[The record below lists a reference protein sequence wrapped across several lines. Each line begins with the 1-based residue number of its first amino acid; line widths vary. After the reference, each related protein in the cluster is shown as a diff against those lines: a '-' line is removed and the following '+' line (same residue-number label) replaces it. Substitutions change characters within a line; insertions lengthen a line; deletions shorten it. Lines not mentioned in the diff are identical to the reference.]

1 MTVITMTREMGSLG
15 RDVALGLAD
24 RLGLELVQH
33 ELVEH
38 IAEKMH
44 MQQSSV
50 NRFLEGKA
58 SLLERWGINETD
70 MSLYTTEE
78 LLEVAKRGNV
88 LIRGWGATYVLREIS
103 HVTCIRVCAPVTMR
117 ARNVMERVGIADLDV
132 ARKEVRRNDAAYA
145 RRMQHLFH
153 VDYRD
158 PMLYDMTFNTEQVSV
173 DACVGM
179 IAATVARPE
188 RQPTP
193 ESIAK
198 LEQMVT
204 LAHVRS
210 ALRSSEI
217 TNRPTPSLTIDLD
230 PESGEIV
237 LSGVADNE
245 EFKFEAERLAR
256 GVPGVASVR
265 NSPIVVRS
273 AIGP

>member
-1 MTVITMTREMGSLG
+1 MAVITMTREMGSLG

-44 MQQSSV
+44 MQESSV

-58 SLLERWGINETD
+58 GLLERWGINEND

-78 LLEVAKRGNV
+78 MLAVAKRDNV

-117 ARNVMERVGIADLDV
+117 ARNVMDRVGIADLDV

-145 RRMQHLFH
+145 RRMQQLFH

-158 PMLYDMTFNTEQVSV
+158 PMLYDMVFNTEKVSV
-173 DACVGM
+173 DACIDM
-179 IAATVARPE
+179 ISETVSRAE
-188 RQPTP
+188 NQPTP
-193 ESIAK
+193 ESTSR
-198 LEQMVT
+198 LDRMVT

-210 ALRSSEI
+210 ALRRSEI
-217 TNRPTPSLTIDLD
+217 TSRPTPSLTIELD
-230 PESGEIV
+230 PESGELL
-237 LSGVADNE
+237 LSGVADDQAY
-245 EFKFEAERLAR
+245 KDEAERLAR
-256 GVPGVASVR
+256 EVPGIESVR
-265 NSPIVVRS
+265 NELIVVRS
-273 AIGP
+273 VLGP

>member
-58 SLLERWGINETD
+58 SLLERWGINEND

-117 ARNVMERVGIADLDV
+117 ARNVMERVGITDPAV

-145 RRMQHLFH
+145 RRMQQLFH

-158 PMLYDMTFNTEQVSV
+158 PMLYDMTFNTEQVPV

-179 IAATVARPE
+179 IAAAVACPE
-188 RQPTP
+188 KQPTP
-193 ESIAK
+193 ESTAK

-217 TNRPTPSLTIDLD
+217 TSRPTPSLTIELD
-230 PESGEIV
+230 PETGEIV

-256 GVPGVASVR
+256 DVPGVASVR
-265 NSPIVVRS
+265 NELIVVRP

>member
-38 IAEKMH
+38 IAEKM
-44 MQQSSV
+44 QLQESSV

-58 SLLERWGINETD
+58 SLLERWGINDND

-103 HVTCIRVCAPVTMR
+103 HVSCIRVCAPVTLR
-117 ARNVMERVGIADLDV
+117 ARNVMERVGIADREV
-132 ARKEVRRNDAAYA
+132 ARKEVQRNDAAYA
-145 RRMQHLFH
+145 RRMQQLFH

-158 PMLYDMTFNTEQVSV
+158 PMLYDMVFNTGHVSV
-173 DACVGM
+173 DACVEM
-179 IAATVARPE
+179 IAAMVARPE
-188 RQPTP
+188 NQPTP
-193 ESIAK
+193 QSIAK
-198 LEQMVT
+198 LEHMVT

-210 ALRSSEI
+210 ALRRSEI
-217 TNRPTPSLTIDLD
+217 TSRPTPSLTVELD
-230 PESGEIV
+230 PESGELL
-237 LSGVADNE
+237 LSGVADDQA
-245 EFKFEAERLAR
+245 FKDEAERLAR
-256 GVPGVASVR
+256 EVPGIAAVR
-265 NSPIVVRS
+265 NELIVVRS
-273 AIGP
+273 VMGP

>member
-103 HVTCIRVCAPVTMR
+103 HVTCVRVCAPVTMR

-145 RRMQHLFH
+145 RRMQQLFH

-179 IAATVARPE
+179 IAATVTRPE
-188 RQPTP
+188 RQPTS
-193 ESIAK
+193 ESTAM

-265 NSPIVVRS
+265 NSLIVVRS

>member
-24 RLGLELVQH
+24 RLGIELVQH

-44 MQQSSV
+44 MQESSV

-58 SLLERWGINETD
+58 NLLERWGINEND

-78 LLEVAKRGNV
+78 LLAVAKRGNV

-103 HVTCIRVCAPVTMR
+103 HVTCVRVCAPVTMR
-117 ARNVMERVGIADLDV
+117 ARNVMDRVGIADLEV

-145 RRMQHLFH
+145 RRMQQLFH

-158 PMLYDMTFNTEQVSV
+158 PMLYDMVFNTEKVSV
-173 DACVGM
+173 DACIDM

-188 RQPTP
+188 NRSSP
-193 ESIAK
+193 ESSAK
-198 LEQMVT
+198 LDHMVT

-210 ALRSSEI
+210 ALRQNEI
-217 TNRPTPSLTIDLD
+217 TSRPTPSLTIDFD
-230 PESGEIV
+230 PDSGELM
-237 LSGVADNE
+237 LSGVADDE
-245 EFKFEAERLAR
+245 AFKHEAERLAR
-256 GVPGVASVR
+256 NVPGIASVR
-265 NSPIVVRS
+265 NELIVVRTV
-273 AIGP
+273 IGV

>member
-58 SLLERWGINETD
+58 SLLERWGINEND

-117 ARNVMERVGIADLDV
+117 ARNVMERVGISDSAV

-145 RRMQHLFH
+145 RRMQQLFH

-179 IAATVARPE
+179 IAATVACPE
-188 RQPTP
+188 KQPTP
-193 ESIAK
+193 ESSAK

-217 TNRPTPSLTIDLD
+217 TSRPTPSLTIEIE
-230 PESGEIV
+230 PETGEIV

-256 GVPGVASVR
+256 DVPGVASVR
-265 NSPIVVRS
+265 NELIVVRS

>member
-44 MQQSSV
+44 MQESSV

-58 SLLERWGINETD
+58 NLLERWGINEND

-78 LLEVAKRGNV
+78 LLGVAKRGNV

-117 ARNVMERVGIADLDV
+117 ARNVMDRVGIADLEV

-145 RRMQHLFH
+145 RRMQQLFH

-179 IAATVARPE
+179 IAAAVACPE
-188 RQPTP
+188 KQPTP
-193 ESIAK
+193 ESTAK

-217 TNRPTPSLTIDLD
+217 TSRPTPSLTIELD
-230 PESGEIV
+230 PETGEID

-256 GVPGVASVR
+256 DVPGVASVR
-265 NSPIVVRS
+265 NELIVVRS

>member
-58 SLLERWGINETD
+58 SLLERWGINEND

-103 HVTCIRVCAPVTMR
+103 HVACIRVCAPVTMR
-117 ARNVMERVGIADLDV
+117 ARNVMERVGITDLAV

-145 RRMQHLFH
+145 RRMQQLFH

-158 PMLYDMTFNTEQVSV
+158 AMLYDMTFNTEQVSV

-179 IAATVARPE
+179 IAAAVACPE
-188 RQPTP
+188 KQPTP
-193 ESIAK
+193 ESTAK

-217 TNRPTPSLTIDLD
+217 TSRPTPSLTIELD
-230 PESGEIV
+230 PETGEIV

-256 GVPGVASVR
+256 DVPGVASVR
-265 NSPIVVRS
+265 NELIVVRS

>member
-58 SLLERWGINETD
+58 SLLERWGINEND

-103 HVTCIRVCAPVTMR
+103 HVTCVRVCAPVAMR
-117 ARNVMERVGIADLDV
+117 ARNVMERVGITDPAV

-179 IAATVARPE
+179 IAATVASPE
-188 RQPTP
+188 KQPTP
-193 ESIAK
+193 ESTAK

-217 TNRPTPSLTIDLD
+217 TSRPTPSLTIEHDS
-230 PESGEIV
+230 ETGEIV

-256 GVPGVASVR
+256 DVPGVASVR
-265 NSPIVVRS
+265 NELIVVRS

>member
-44 MQQSSV
+44 MQESSV

-58 SLLERWGINETD
+58 NLLERWGINRND

-103 HVTCIRVCAPVTMR
+103 HVTCVRVCAPVVMR
-117 ARNVMERVGIADLDV
+117 TRNVMDRVGITDMEV

-145 RRMQHLFH
+145 RRMQQLFH
-153 VDYRD
+153 LDYRD
-158 PMLYDMTFNTEQVSV
+158 PMLYDMVFNTEKVSV
-173 DACVGM
+173 DACIDM

-188 RQPTP
+188 NQPTS

-198 LEQMVT
+198 LDHMVI
-204 LAHVRS
+204 LARVRS
-210 ALRSSEI
+210 ALRQSEI
-217 TNRPTPSLTIDLD
+217 TSRPTPSLTIDFD
-230 PESGEIV
+230 PDSSELV
-237 LSGVADNE
+237 LSGAADDQA
-245 EFKFEAERLAR
+245 FKDEAERLALA
-256 GVPGVASVR
+256 VPGVASVR
-265 NSPIVVRS
+265 NELLVVP
-273 AIGP
+273 AMIGP

>member
-44 MQQSSV
+44 MQESSV

-58 SLLERWGINETD
+58 NLLERWGINEND

-78 LLEVAKRGNV
+78 LLGVAKRGNV

-117 ARNVMERVGIADLDV
+117 ARNVMDRVGIADLEV

-145 RRMQHLFH
+145 RRMQQLFH

-158 PMLYDMTFNTEQVSV
+158 PMLYDMVFNTEKVSV
-173 DACVGM
+173 DACIDM
-179 IAATVARPE
+179 IAATIARPE
-188 RQPTP
+188 SQPNP
-193 ESIAK
+193 ESTAR
-198 LEQMVT
+198 LEHMVT

-210 ALRSSEI
+210 ALRQSEI
-217 TNRPTPSLTIDLD
+217 TSRPTPSLTIELD
-230 PESGEIV
+230 SETGE
-237 LSGVADNE
+237 LLLRGVADDQA
-245 EFKFEAERLAR
+245 FKDEAERVAR
-256 GVPGVASVR
+256 EVPGVASVR
-265 NSPIVVRS
+265 NELIVVRS
-273 AIGP
+273 VIGV

>member
-44 MQQSSV
+44 MQESSV

-58 SLLERWGINETD
+58 NLLERWGINEND

-78 LLEVAKRGNV
+78 LLGVAKRGNV

-117 ARNVMERVGIADLDV
+117 ARNVMDRVGIADLEV

-145 RRMQHLFH
+145 RRMQQLFH

-158 PMLYDMTFNTEQVSV
+158 PMLYDMVFNTEKVSV
-173 DACVGM
+173 DACIDM

-188 RQPTP
+188 NRPTP
-193 ESIAK
+193 ESTAR
-198 LEQMVT
+198 LEHMVT

-210 ALRSSEI
+210 ALRQSEI
-217 TNRPTPSLTIDLD
+217 TSRPTPSLTMELD
-230 PESGEIV
+230 PESGELL
-237 LSGVADNE
+237 LSGVADDQA
-245 EFKFEAERLAR
+245 FKDEAERVAR
-256 GVPGVASVR
+256 EVPGVASVR
-265 NSPIVVRS
+265 NELIVVRS
-273 AIGP
+273 VIGV

>member
-15 RDVALGLAD
+15 RDVALGLSD

-44 MQQSSV
+44 MQESSV

-58 SLLERWGINETD
+58 SLLERWGINEND

-78 LLEVAKRGNV
+78 LLEVARRGNV

-117 ARNVMERVGIADLDV
+117 ARNVMERVGITDLDV

-188 RQPTP
+188 KQPTP
-193 ESIAK
+193 ESTAK

-210 ALRSSEI
+210 ALRRSEI
-217 TNRPTPSLTIDLD
+217 TSRPTPSLTIELD
-230 PESGEIV
+230 PETGEIV

-256 GVPGVASVR
+256 DVPGVASVR
-265 NSPIVVRS
+265 NELIVVRS

>member
-1 MTVITMTREMGSLG
+1 MAVITMTREMGSLG

-44 MQQSSV
+44 MQESSV

-58 SLLERWGINETD
+58 GLLERWGINEND

-78 LLEVAKRGNV
+78 LLAVAKRGNV

-103 HVTCIRVCAPVTMR
+103 HVTCVRVCAPVAMR
-117 ARNVMERVGIADLDV
+117 ASNVMDRIGIADLEV
-132 ARKEVRRNDAAYA
+132 AMKEVRRNDAAYA

-158 PMLYDMTFNTEQVSV
+158 PMLYDMVFNTEKVSV
-173 DACVGM
+173 EACIDM
-179 IAATVARPE
+179 ICEAVSRAE
-188 RQPTP
+188 NQPTP
-193 ESIAK
+193 ESTTR
-198 LEQMVT
+198 LDQMVT

-210 ALRSSEI
+210 ALRRSDI
-217 TNRPTPSLTIDLD
+217 TSRPTPSLTLELD
-230 PESGEIV
+230 PVSGELL
-237 LSGVADNE
+237 LSGVADDQA
-245 EFKFEAERLAR
+245 FKDEAERLAR
-256 GVPGVASVR
+256 EVPGIKSVR
-265 NSPIVVRS
+265 NELIVVRS
-273 AIGP
+273 VLGP